1 MPLAVGSWA
10 REVLLCVGLLALLF
24 VLAFGGEHDGV
35 NIWPMPKSA
44 SHGSQTLFLSKDF
57 VLSTQGS
64 KYGDG
69 SELLKEAFDRMIDVV
84 EVNHI
89 VDGRTPTSS
98 VLAGLNVVILSPQD
112 QVFVLHRP

>member
-10 REVLLCVGLLALLF
+10 REVLLCVGLLACLF

-44 SHGSQTLFLSKDF
+44 SHGSQMLFLSKDF

-112 QVFVLHRP
+112 QVFVLHCP